1 VRVLVELDE
10 PALRAWARASGQ
22 AYTTWRSLA
31 DGPQVR
37 ALIDAAVAAANLRLP
52 PAARIVQA
60 VLLPRPLEAANG
72 ELTSALAVRRAI
84 VRNRYAHRLV
94 GAITRE

>member
-1 VRVLVELDE
+1 M
-10 PALRAWARASGQ
+10 
-22 AYTTWRSLA
+22 
-31 DGPQVR
+31 R
-37 ALIDAAVAAANLRLP
+37 ALIEAAVAAANARLP
-52 PAARIVQA
+52 AAARIVQA

-94 GAITRE
+94 GVPHIPQEGS